1 MTSAS
6 VATPK
11 DNALFRFILDPA
23 EAEPD
28 RVALIDAVTGATTTR
43 ARLADGVAKAAG
55 ALRALGIQ
63 PEQRV
68 MMIMADRPAFLE
80 VFWGAITIGAIPVPV
95 STMLGPKDYAFLL
108 RDSRARAIVVS
119 DLFVANVLPATEN
132 QPFLEH
138 VLVEGKP
145 VENTI
150 AYAGARDAAKAAS
163 LYPSDAEDVAFW
175 LYTSGTTGFPKGA
188 IHRHGD
194 MAFLADRYARD
205 IMRVDRN
212 DRMYAVPKLFFAYGL
227 GVSYF
232 ALGNG
237 ACHILFDG
245 RPTVDAVL
253 EHVRAHKP
261 TLFWG
266 VPTFLSLLLGSEAPS
281 DAFASVRAA
290 VTGGETL
297 PDELRRRIKERF
309 GLLALDSI
317 GSTEAAHI
325 YICNRLDRQHPGSTG
340 WPVEGFEVELR
351 DPSGAL
357 VADGE
362 PGELYLAGE
371 SITTGYWRRTERNR
385 KAFQGRFF
393 ATGDTFIRNPD
404 GSYTYLGRGDDMI
417 KASGLWVSPAEVEA
431 CIVELP
437 EVALAAVVGAK
448 AEDGLD
454 KPKAFIVLQRGVT
467 GDDALTAKIQ
477 EHVKNRLAPYKYPR
491 WVQYVAELP
500 LTPTGKVKR
509 YLLRDR
515 SGQAG

>member
-1 MTSAS
+1 MSANIA
-6 VATPK
+6 VPK

-23 EAEPD
+23 EADPD
-28 RVALIDAVTGATTTR
+28 RVALIDAPTDATTTR
-43 ARLADGVAKAAG
+43 AQLAHGIGKAAG
-55 ALRALGIQ
+55 ALHALGIQ

-68 MMIMADRPAFLE
+68 MMVMADRPAFLE
-80 VFWGAITIGAIPVPV
+80 VFWGAMTIGAVPVPV
-95 STMLGPKDYAFLL
+95 STMLGPRDYTFLL
-108 RDSRARAIVVS
+108 RDSRARAIVLS
-119 DLFVANVLPATEN
+119 DLFAANVLPATKD
-132 QPFLEH
+132 QPFLTH

-145 VENTI
+145 SENTVS
-150 AYAGARDAAKAAS
+150 YAAVRDAAVAAS
-163 LYPSDAEDVAFW
+163 LFPSDAEDVAFW

-194 MAFLADRYARD
+194 MAFLADRFARD
-205 IMRVDRN
+205 IMRVDQN

-227 GVSYF
+227 GVNYF

-237 ACHILFDG
+237 ASQILFDG

-253 EHVRAHKP
+253 EHVRTHKP

-266 VPTFLSLLLGSEAPS
+266 VPTFLSLLLGSDAPNDS
-281 DAFASVRAA
+281 FAGVRAA

-297 PDELRRRIKERF
+297 PDDLRRRCKDRF
-309 GLLALDSI
+309 DLLALDAI

-340 WPVEGFEVELR
+340 WVVDGFEVELR
-351 DPSGAL
+351 DASGAL
-357 VADGE
+357 VLDGE
-362 PGELYLAGE
+362 PGELYLAGD

-393 ATGDTFIRNPD
+393 ATGDTFVRNDD

-431 CIVELP
+431 AIVELP
-437 EVALAAVVGAK
+437 EVSLAAVVAAQ

-454 KPKAFIVLQRGVT
+454 KPKAFVVLERGLSG
-467 GDDALTAKIQ
+467 GDELTAKIQ
-477 EHVKNRLAPYKYPR
+477 EHVKKRLAPYKYPR
-491 WVQYVAELP
+491 WVEYVTELP

-509 YLLRDR
+509 YLLREPAK
-515 SGQAG
+515 QAE